1 MSYKH
6 VLLDRHFA
14 SGDGIEED
22 APLDYIALRNRDALR
37 AWHERLGTL
46 ERDVTVKSGQ
56 DETINFIYRLPASPA
71 SPQAAIPPAP
81 AFAAAG

>member
-37 AWHERLGTL
+37 AWHERCLGVP
-46 ERDVTVKSGQ
+46 VTR
-56 DETINFIYRLPASPA
+56 ETDRKRHWLRRL
-71 SPQAAIPPAP
+71 
-81 AFAAAG
+81 AFWARTDTALYVR